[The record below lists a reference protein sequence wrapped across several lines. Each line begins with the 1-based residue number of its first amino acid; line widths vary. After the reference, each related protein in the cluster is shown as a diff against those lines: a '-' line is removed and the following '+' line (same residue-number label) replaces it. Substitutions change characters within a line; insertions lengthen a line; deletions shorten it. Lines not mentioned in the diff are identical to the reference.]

1 MLMFK
6 FTPALSALTICAL
19 LSIPRGA
26 AHSQETVPS
35 SAKVRSTLA
44 ATIPKFLAAKAA
56 SLGDGAM
63 IGIAIVDGTSGELLF
78 EKNATQG
85 FVAASNAKLITT
97 AAALALL
104 GPSFQFRTELL
115 AKSISPS
122 GSIRGDLYIRGRGNA
137 LFDDADMARLVRRLK
152 AQGVTRIDGQ
162 IIVDNSY
169 FDSEN
174 LPPHF
179 NEQPTETAAFRA
191 PIAATSFNFNAFA
204 IHVRPALAGHGPT
217 RIEVRPACDYLS
229 IVNTSSTI
237 TTGRSRLVIDS
248 TDEAGRLRIT
258 ISGQLRKEVAR
269 RRFRKRAPNPVL
281 FVGSGLRRALAD
293 AGIAVRKKHVEAGM
307 APEGSLVLATH
318 QGPALATM
326 VRGMGKY
333 SNNFVAELL
342 LKVIGAEVKAAGAPA
357 TWNHGLMAVHEFL
370 ASAGLSTGSY
380 RYENGSGL
388 FDSNRFSPLQLT
400 TILQLAHRNARWGS
414 DFFSSLAI
422 AAFDGTLHGRMKDS
436 EAAGF
441 VRAKTGTLDQASALS
456 GVAAIDGR
464 NPLFFSILINGFSE
478 NAIGTARGLQDEI
491 AIELMRTLRAQ

>member
-1 MLMFK
+1 M
-6 FTPALSALTICAL
+6 
-19 LSIPRGA
+19 LSIPRGD
-26 AHSQETVPS
+26 AHSQETEPS
-35 SAKVRSTLA
+35 TAKLRSTLA
-44 ATIPKFLAAKAA
+44 ANIPRLLAAKTEN
-56 SLGDGAM
+56 LGDGAS
-63 IGIAIVDGTSGELLF
+63 IGIAVIDGSSGELLF
-78 EKNATQG
+78 EKNAKQG
-85 FVAASNAKLITT
+85 FVAASNAKIITT

-115 AKSISPS
+115 AKEISRS
-122 GSIRGDLYIRGRGNA
+122 GAISGNLYIRGRGNA

-152 AQGVTRIDGQ
+152 AQGVTRINGQ

-169 FDSEN
+169 FDEDN

-179 NEQPTETAAFRA
+179 NEQPTEHAAFRA

-204 IHVRPALAGHGPT
+204 IHVRPALAGKGPT

-248 TDEAGRLRIT
+248 SEEAGRLRVA
-258 ISGQLRKEVAR
+258 ISGQLRNTVAR
-269 RRFRKRAPNPVL
+269 RRFRRRVPDPVL
-281 FVGSGLRRALAD
+281 FVGSGLQRALAD
-293 AGIAVRKKHVEAGM
+293 AGIGVRKKQVQAGM
-307 APEGSLVLATH
+307 APVDSLVLATH

-326 VRGMGKY
+326 IRGMGKY

-342 LKVIGAEVKAAGAPA
+342 LKVIGAEVKAAGTPA
-357 TWNHGLMAVHEFL
+357 TWEHGLLAVHEFL
-370 ASAGLSTGSY
+370 AESGLAAGTY

-388 FDSNRFSPLQLT
+388 FDSNRFTPLQLT

-422 AAFDGTLHGRMKDS
+422 AASDGTLHGRMKDS
-436 EAAGF
+436 EAAGL
-441 VRAKTGTLDQASALS
+441 VRAKTGTLEHASALS

-464 NPLFFSILINGFSE
+464 NPLFFSILVNGFPE
-478 NAIGTARGLQDEI
+478 HAIGTARGLQDEI
-491 AIELMRTLRAQ
+491 AVELIRTLGAH